1 MEDWQRLSVIP
12 WGGELRIPS
21 GQIINVI
28 NSCTVDP
35 FLQIL
40 YVFYSLN
47 IHKMRK
53 LFESEHIIV
62 KMVREI
68 VQLLLTEAFTDAKLY
83 WLNKICSLSIDM
95 DNKVIDSFGT
105 DKQFTLYHI
114 RYLFR
119 RRYEFICSAC
129 RCPSKS
135 LVYDASVSY
144 NVSEMTLHE
153 SSACDTG
160 VFTLSLQNSI
170 RE

>member
-1 MEDWQRLSVIP
+1 MEDWQRLSDIP

-21 GQIINVI
+21 GQILNVI

-53 LFESEHIIV
+53 LLESEHIIV

-95 DNKVIDSFGT
+95 DNKVIDSCGT

-119 RRYEFICSAC
+119 RSLFVLSAVVH
-129 RCPSKS
+129 RS
-135 LVYDASVSY
+135 
-144 NVSEMTLHE
+144 H
-153 SSACDTG
+153 
-160 VFTLSLQNSI
+160 
-170 RE
+170 

>member
-1 MEDWQRLSVIP
+1 
-12 WGGELRIPS
+12 
-21 GQIINVI
+21 
-28 NSCTVDP
+28 
-35 FLQIL
+35 
-40 YVFYSLN
+40 
-47 IHKMRK
+47 MRK

-119 RRYEFICSAC
+119 RRYEFLRAVVHRS
-129 RCPSKS
+129 
-135 LVYDASVSY
+135 
-144 NVSEMTLHE
+144 H
-153 SSACDTG
+153 
-160 VFTLSLQNSI
+160 
-170 RE
+170 